1 MVLSSGMKG
10 SSLGILQLCNSLL
23 KHRRSICCG
32 TGPLKIVSPKRQA
45 VGIPIFIEYY
55 LCGRLY
61 VKDLGKQN
69 RHGLCLQGIYN
80 LMGETGIKQVKIL
93 KQAMTFCVSRAGK
106 RKNRCYEKVAD
117 VHFGGIREDIS
128 ED

>member
-1 MVLSSGMKG
+1 MALSSGMKG

-23 KHRRSICCG
+23 KHRWSICCG
-32 TGPLKIVSPKRQA
+32 TSPLKLISPKIQA
-45 VGIPIFIEYY
+45 VGIPLFTEYY

-69 RHGLCLQGIYN
+69 RHGLCLQGIYS
-80 LMGETGIKQVKIL
+80 LMGETGIKQVKNFL
-93 KQAMTFCVSRAGK
+93 KVMTFCVLRAGK

-117 VHFGGIREDIS
+117 VHFGRIREDLS
-128 ED
+128 EG